1 MADDAPAAAPDPVV
15 DQDAERSRFVIRG
28 APEAFLAYRVH
39 RGRLVLDHT
48 EVPHELR
55 GRGLSQVLAQAAL
68 EHAKAHGYRVV
79 PICPAVQLFLAR
91 HPEYKSPLEG

>member
-1 MADDAPAAAPDPVV
+1 
-15 DQDAERSRFVIRG
+15 
-28 APEAFLAYRVH
+28 
-39 RGRLVLDHT
+39 
-48 EVPHELR
+48 VPHELR

-68 EHAKAHGYRVV
+68 EHAKANGYRVV

>member
-1 MADDAPAAAPDPVV
+1 
-15 DQDAERSRFVIRG
+15 
-28 APEAFLAYRVH
+28 
-39 RGRLVLDHT
+39 
-48 EVPHELR
+48 
-55 GRGLSQVLAQAAL
+55 VLAQAAL